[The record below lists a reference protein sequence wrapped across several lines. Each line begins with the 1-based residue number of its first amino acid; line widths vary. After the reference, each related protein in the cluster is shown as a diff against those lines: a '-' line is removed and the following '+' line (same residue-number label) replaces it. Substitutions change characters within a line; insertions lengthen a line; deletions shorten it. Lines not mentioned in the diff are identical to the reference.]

1 MISLENG
8 FKRSERREIRN
19 VECKVQS
26 ERERQISY
34 DITYMWDLK
43 YDTNELIYKTETDS
57 RTESR
62 HVVAKGEVGGGRK
75 DWAFGISRCKLLH
88 LEWINSKVLLY
99 STRETFSLHVLSR
112 VRLFA
117 TPWTV
122 AH

>member
-57 RTESR
+57 QTER
-62 HVVAKGEVGGGRK
+62 ADMWLPRGRWVEGGRT
-75 DWAFGISRCKLLH
+75 G
-88 LEWINSKVLLY
+88 
-99 STRETFSLHVLSR
+99 
-112 VRLFA
+112 RLGLA
-117 TPWTV
+117 D
-122 AH
+122 ANCYI

>member
-43 YDTNELIYKTETDS
+43 YGTNELIYKTETDS
-57 RTESR
+57 RTER
-62 HVVAKGEVGGGRK
+62 ADMWLPRGRWVEGGR
-75 DWAFGISRCKLLH
+75 
-88 LEWINSKVLLY
+88 
-99 STRETFSLHVLSR
+99 TR
-112 VRLFA
+112 RLGLA
-117 TPWTV
+117 D
-122 AH
+122 ANCYI